1 MCVEVDA
8 SWVNGLADV
17 VFEVVATSA
26 FSAIYADIVSAVGV
40 DAHGWIE
47 AGVVGEYVLWFA
59 GEAVAVIRVV
69 FVAVGGD
76 LVADTVCWVEAG
88 RAECAVGL
96 IDCDIAVGDVVGVVA
111 GCAVV
116 NTGGVGEYE
125 VVDALEAHGSVGEQ
139 TGGGLLTVG
148 DGALAVEQVVALVA
162 GLAEG
167 VGGVVGFTE
176 RVDGGAL
183 P

>member
-1 MCVEVDA
+1 M
-8 SWVNGLADV
+8 
-17 VFEVVATSA
+17 
-26 FSAIYADIVSAVGV
+26 
-40 DAHGWIE
+40 
-47 AGVVGEYVLWFA
+47 
-59 GEAVAVIRVV
+59 
-69 FVAVGGD
+69 
-76 LVADTVCWVEAG
+76 
-88 RAECAVGL
+88 GL

-176 RVDGGAL
+176 RVNGRAL
-183 P
+183 A

>member
-76 LVADTVCWVEAG
+76 LVADTA
-88 RAECAVGL
+88 
-96 IDCDIAVGDVVGVVA
+96 
-111 GCAVV
+111 
-116 NTGGVGEYE
+116 
-125 VVDALEAHGSVGEQ
+125 
-139 TGGGLLTVG
+139 
-148 DGALAVEQVVALVA
+148 
-162 GLAEG
+162 
-167 VGGVVGFTE
+167 
-176 RVDGGAL
+176 
-183 P
+183 